1 VPPESFVEIPG
12 LRVEVEEVIYQPN
25 LDAPENRPHP
35 FVYFL
40 SIINGSMETVTIRG
54 RKWVLRDEGGE
65 MTVVEGNGVVGETP
79 RLDPGQKFSYNSY
92 HVIRSRSKVQG
103 AFFGSSESGQA
114 VKVLIPDFELIIPG
128 A

>member
-35 FVYFL
+35 FVYFI

-54 RKWVLRDEGGE
+54 RKWVLRGGE
-65 MTVVEGNGVVGETP
+65 ERRRRGGRGREK
-79 RLDPGQKFSYNSY
+79 RKRGREK
-92 HVIRSRSKVQG
+92 
-103 AFFGSSESGQA
+103 
-114 VKVLIPDFELIIPG
+114 
-128 A
+128 